1 MPAFYAHYRFGCDV
15 LKQLPEDIRSICTAH
30 RGLFDIGLHG
40 PDIYFFYHPVLP
52 NKVNRIGHAAHKRSG
67 RYFLQRAQKVIASA
81 RDKDAARAYFYG
93 LLCHFTL
100 DSICHPYIHTAMKE
114 FNVTHAATETAFDRA
129 LLLKDGKDPQHFDP
143 CGHFEVNTRNAAVIT
158 PFYTPEATVALTEK
172 SISSM
177 VFYGRVLFTPNK
189 ALRRAIDTGLYITFH
204 HDAIADMMMTT
215 QDVPS
220 CKLCTEHLI
229 ELYGKALELAKTL
242 FPAAQK
248 LLQNEKVSCPE
259 LDRTFDGLISNFY
272 QNARHA
278 GAKTFCTAGILFP
291 GFYPIAK
298 APVHESL

>member
-1 MPAFYAHYRFGCDV
+1 MPAFYTHYRFGCDV

-40 PDIYFFYHPVLP
+40 PDIYFFYRPVLP
-52 NKVNRIGHAAHKRSG
+52 NKVNRIGYAAHKRSG

-81 RDKDAARAYFYG
+81 HDKDAARAYFYG

-215 QDVPS
+215 QDAPS

-259 LDRTFDGLISNFY
+259 LDRTFDG
-272 QNARHA
+272 
-278 GAKTFCTAGILFP
+278 
-291 GFYPIAK
+291 
-298 APVHESL
+298 

>member
-1 MPAFYAHYRFGCDV
+1 MPAFYTHYRFGCDV

-40 PDIYFFYHPVLP
+40 PDIYFFYRPVLP
-52 NKVNRIGHAAHKRSG
+52 NKVNRIGYAAHKRSG
-67 RYFLQRAQKVIASA
+67 RYFLQRAQKVIA
-81 RDKDAARAYFYG
+81 
-93 LLCHFTL
+93 
-100 DSICHPYIHTAMKE
+100 
-114 FNVTHAATETAFDRA
+114 ETAFDRA

-259 LDRTFDGLISNFY
+259 LDRTFDG
-272 QNARHA
+272 
-278 GAKTFCTAGILFP
+278 
-291 GFYPIAK
+291 
-298 APVHESL
+298 

>member
-1 MPAFYAHYRFGCDV
+1 MIQLTPREIVRELDRFIIGQDEAKRAVAVALRNRYRRA
-15 LKQLPEDIRSICTAH
+15 QLPEDIRSICTAH

-40 PDIYFFYHPVLP
+40 PDIYFFYRPVLP
-52 NKVNRIGHAAHKRSG
+52 NKVNRIGYAAHKRSG

-81 RDKDAARAYFYG
+81 HDKDAARAYFYG

-259 LDRTFDGLISNFY
+259 LDRTFDG
-272 QNARHA
+272 
-278 GAKTFCTAGILFP
+278 
-291 GFYPIAK
+291 
-298 APVHESL
+298 

>member
-1 MPAFYAHYRFGCDV
+1 M
-15 LKQLPEDIRSICTAH
+15 
-30 RGLFDIGLHG
+30 
-40 PDIYFFYHPVLP
+40 
-52 NKVNRIGHAAHKRSG
+52 
-67 RYFLQRAQKVIASA
+67 
-81 RDKDAARAYFYG
+81 
-93 LLCHFTL
+93 
-100 DSICHPYIHTAMKE
+100 
-114 FNVTHAATETAFDRA
+114 
-129 LLLKDGKDPQHFDP
+129 LLKDGKDPQHFDP

-248 LLQNEKVSCPE
+248 QLQNEKVSCPE
-259 LDRTFDGLISNFY
+259 LDRTFDG
-272 QNARHA
+272 
-278 GAKTFCTAGILFP
+278 
-291 GFYPIAK
+291 
-298 APVHESL
+298 